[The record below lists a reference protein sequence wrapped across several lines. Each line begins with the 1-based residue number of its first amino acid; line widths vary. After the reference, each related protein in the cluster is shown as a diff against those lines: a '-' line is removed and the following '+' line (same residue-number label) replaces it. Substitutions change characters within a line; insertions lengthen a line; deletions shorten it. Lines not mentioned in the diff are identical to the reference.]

1 MEQKLLALKVLLES
15 QSNNNSIGI
24 DVDELRE
31 EVDALRKKSA
41 AGEVASDPA
50 MQIKKQPTGEI
61 DFDPAQL
68 AGSPSKKKKQS
79 KRTASGQGENS
90 VGSNKIIKAL
100 SK

>member
-50 MQIKKQPTGEI
+50 M
-61 DFDPAQL
+61 
-68 AGSPSKKKKQS
+68 
-79 KRTASGQGENS
+79 
-90 VGSNKIIKAL
+90 
-100 SK
+100 